1 MQGSFVNQFFLVG
14 LGGFIG
20 SALRFS
26 VSVGLQRWAPQFF
39 LPMGSMAVNI
49 LGCFA
54 IGYLGGLLEIKQDLN
69 SGLFLFLMAG
79 ILGGFT
85 TFSAYALEV
94 LTLTHNGLIIKAVV
108 LTLSQ
113 VIFGISAAWLG
124 FQLAQ

>member
-1 MQGSFVNQFFLVG
+1 MQGSFVSQFLLVG

-26 VSVGLQRWAPQFF
+26 VYVGLQRWAPQFF
-39 LPMGSMAVNI
+39 IPMGSMAVNI

-54 IGYLGGLLEIKQDLN
+54 IGYLGGLLEIKQGFNPAL
-69 SGLFLFLMAG
+69 SLFLMAG

-94 LTLTHNGLIIKAVV
+94 LTLSHNGFIIKAVV

-113 VIFGISAAWLG
+113 VVFGISAAWLG